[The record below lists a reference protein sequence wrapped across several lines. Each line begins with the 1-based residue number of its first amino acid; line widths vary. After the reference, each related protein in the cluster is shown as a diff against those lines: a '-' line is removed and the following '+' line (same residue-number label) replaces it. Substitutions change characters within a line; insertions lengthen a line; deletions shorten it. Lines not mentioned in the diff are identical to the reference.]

1 MDGCRHNPAGSGGR
15 RVPGQLGLGA
25 ASFPPPQGMTA
36 RVLWSKRWFLFLHPH
51 PSGEPW
57 AFRCLWL
64 LWTKKKEEKC
74 LQGAHVLNGA
84 GGGGREPRQQTCL
97 GLLSSQLG
105 NKFTDTGNNFF
116 PDSANSLMT
125 LTRRA
130 PQGGELELCKKLS
143 AEALFKATWGML
155 KY

>member
-1 MDGCRHNPAGSGGR
+1 MAAGTILLGPEAGGR
-15 RVPGQLGLGA
+15 LESWGLPPSPLPRARLRGCFGANGGFYSCIPIPAASLGLPA
-25 ASFPPPQGMTA
+25 AFGCFGP
-36 RVLWSKRWFLFLHPH
+36 
-51 PSGEPW
+51 
-57 AFRCLWL
+57 
-64 LWTKKKEEKC
+64 KKKEEKC
-74 LQGAHVLNGA
+74 LRGGTGVLNGA
-84 GGGGREPRQQTCL
+84 GGGGREPRQQTRL

-116 PDSANSLMT
+116 PDSANSLTT